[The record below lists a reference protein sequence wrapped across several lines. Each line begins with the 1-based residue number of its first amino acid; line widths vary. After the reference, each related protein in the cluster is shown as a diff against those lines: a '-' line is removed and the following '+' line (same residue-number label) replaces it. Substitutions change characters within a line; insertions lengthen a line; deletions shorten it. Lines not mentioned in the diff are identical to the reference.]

1 MHSWLSPPDLL
12 RVAGIQI
19 GSARFN
25 RVAGRLLE
33 GEKTLNPAGYYFGVA
48 RLILLR

>member
-1 MHSWLSPPDLL
+1 
-12 RVAGIQI
+12 
-19 GSARFN
+19 
-25 RVAGRLLE
+25 LLE